1 MWLIN
6 KSKTLKEHIR
16 HGKYAWP
23 GGYPIYFLTDD
34 GTALSYDAV
43 KENYREVLSAV
54 KNNDNNGWKVIAA
67 DVNWEDG
74 FLYCSH
80 TGDKI
85 ESAYGEE

>member
-23 GGYPIYFLTDD
+23 GGYPVYFITDD
-34 GTALSYDAV
+34 GAALSYDAV

-54 KNNDNNGWKVIAA
+54 KNHDNNGWKVIAA

-85 ESAYGEE
+85 ESAYGND

>member
-6 KSKTLKEHIR
+6 KSRTLKEHIR

-23 GGYPIYFLTDD
+23 GGYPVYFLTDD
-34 GTALSYDAV
+34 GEVLSYDAV
-43 KENYREVLSAV
+43 KENYRQVLSAV

-80 TGDKI
+80 TGNKI